1 MNDPHPN
8 PLPEGEGWK
17 EPKPSP
23 RGRGL
28 TGLTREARV
37 AALAVSFIAAAA
49 LGQPR
54 PEPVPESVVLV
65 RDVVYSEVP
74 GPGEGSI
81 ELTLDAAFPRQS
93 GDALLLPA
101 VIYIHGGS
109 YRSGSKEMGL
119 PFVIAF
125 AEGGYFA
132 ASINYRLSGVAP
144 FPAAVHDCR
153 EAVRFLRAGAK
164 ELGIDPDRIGVWGP
178 SAGGHL
184 SALVAT
190 SGNDRTLE
198 AERDVAAAVRC
209 AVAVSAPVDFRR
221 FDAARGRAAG
231 MFRQWLGEDPDVY
244 RRNAEAAS
252 PLAYL
257 DKSDPPILIV
267 HGTADRLVPIEQAE
281 IFKAA
286 LEEAGVPVELVAIE
300 GGDHYLAQRAPHH
313 RIAEF
318 FDEHLGGN
326 AASVKRFMAELK
338 AEN

>member
-1 MNDPHPN
+1 MRSDQR
-8 PLPEGEGWK
+8 
-17 EPKPSP
+17 SAISAQ
-23 RGRGL
+23 
-28 TGLTREARV
+28 ARV
-37 AALAVSFIAAAA
+37 AALAVSFIATAA

-54 PEPVPESVVLV
+54 PERVPESVALV
-65 RDVVYSEVP
+65 RAVVYSEVP

-81 ELTLDAAFPRQS
+81 ELTLDAAFPKQS
-93 GDALLLPA
+93 GDALLPA
-101 VIYIHGGS
+101 VIYVHSGG

-132 ASINYRLSGVAP
+132 TSINYRLSGVAP
-144 FPAAVHDCR
+144 FPAAVADCR

-198 AERDVAAAVRC
+198 GERDVAAAVRC

-252 PLAYL
+252 PLAYV

-286 LEEAGVPVELVAIE
+286 LEEAGVSVELVAIE

-326 AASVKRFMAELK
+326 AASVKRYMAELK

>member
-1 MNDPHPN
+1 MRSDQR
-8 PLPEGEGWK
+8 LAISDQGW
-17 EPKPSP
+17 
-23 RGRGL
+23 
-28 TGLTREARV
+28 V
-37 AALAVSFIAAAA
+37 AALAVSFIAAVA

-54 PEPVPESVVLV
+54 PEQVPESVALV

-81 ELTLDAAFPRQS
+81 ELTLDAAFPKQS
-93 GDALLLPA
+93 GDALLPA
-101 VIYIHGGS
+101 VIYVHSGG
-109 YRSGSKEMGL
+109 YRNGSKEMGL
-119 PFVIAF
+119 LFAIAF

-132 ASINYRLSGVAP
+132 ANINYRLSGVAP
-144 FPAAVHDCR
+144 FPAAVHDCK

-164 ELGIDPDRIGVWGP
+164 ELGIDPDRIGVWGH

-198 AERDVAAAVRC
+198 VERDVAAGVRC
-209 AVAVSAPVDFRR
+209 AVAVSAPVDFGR
-221 FDAARGRAAG
+221 FGAARGRGAELL
-231 MFRQWLGEDPDVY
+231 RQWLGEDPEVY

-252 PLAYL
+252 PLAYV

-267 HGTADRLVPIEQAE
+267 HGTADRLVSIEQAE

-286 LEEAGVPVELVAIE
+286 LEEAGVPVELAAVE
-300 GGDHYLAQRAPHH
+300 GHGHNLARSAPYH